1 MKNLKAIREEL
12 GAGEWGTPELINKYK
27 QGTPGQDV
35 NPDKIQTNELC
46 GYPTTYDEAAGMS
59 PDAQNLRSLG
69 HLSYHAAQATA
80 KALKFPSRDNHL
92 KAMQAHQMAHAV
104 SQGGAVAYHD
114 SKAKEH
120 ATAAKS
126 MKEGLEDAC
135 WKGYEAIGTKQKNGK
150 TVPNCVPKEETM
162 EEDHLSDYSAKA
174 HAASQ
179 KANASNTKADHEA
192 ASKAHTAAYT
202 AHTIDKKSSE
212 AGHHLDQ
219 AAKHAAM
226 AAKSMKEE
234 ADPFDKKNERI
245 ALRKKMALD
254 AQKRGDHSMHKW
266 HLSKATKLERGIDEA
281 MDYKEDESEEVGMA
295 CRQLRK
301 IAVMAMSIENKLMN
315 DDEALQAWMQS
326 KIAIASDK
334 IDEVFSNV
342 MFSNPQDADKKYE
355 EEEEKN
361 EKA

>member
-1 MKNLKAIREEL
+1 
-12 GAGEWGTPELINKYK
+12 
-27 QGTPGQDV
+27 
-35 NPDKIQTNELC
+35 
-46 GYPTTYDEAAGMS
+46 
-59 PDAQNLRSLG
+59 
-69 HLSYHAAQATA
+69 
-80 KALKFPSRDNHL
+80 L

-126 MKEGLEDAC
+126 MTEETITQYIEKQLAHHLQHLKHHKAGIKNDPQNSGWHKSEAKYHADRARKFGASDSLLRKEGLEDAC
-135 WKGYEAIGTKQKNGK
+135 WKGYEAIGTKQKDGK

-212 AGHHLDQ
+212 AGQHLDQ

-234 ADPFDKKNERI
+234 ADPFDRKNERI
-245 ALRKKMALD
+245 TLRKKMALD

-266 HLSKATKLERGIDEA
+266 HLSKATKLERGIYEA